1 MEPSPSSSS
10 SSSTTPSEPLAAAS
24 EAAAAAPTPAASA
37 AEAVV
42 AVAEEG
48 VEEMTL
54 TVRWSGRE
62 YTVRVCGD
70 DSVAELKRR
79 ICEATSV
86 LPKRQKLL
94 YPKLA
99 AKLNDDSLLLSHL
112 NLKASVKMTMIGTV
126 EDDII
131 VDQADSPEII
141 DDFELGQDEVVDI
154 KDKGVNKQKL
164 QRRIDQYKIKLLNP
178 CREGKKL
185 LVLDIDYTL
194 FDHRSSAENP
204 LELMRP
210 YLHEFLSAVYAEYDI
225 IIWSATSMKWVELK
239 MGQLGVLSNPSYK
252 ITALLDHLAMITVQ
266 SDRHGTF
273 DCKPLGLIWAQFS
286 EFYNSKNTIMFDDLR
301 RNFVMNPQNGLVIRP
316 FKKAHLNRSSDREL
330 VKLTQYLLTIADLPD
345 FSQLDHSRWEIFTE
359 DNTKRRRHRTRR
371 AKWFLASDVWIAC
384 GVEFGLIVW
393 CVFQRGAELRLANS
407 LQPLLGLGFPSLF
420 CDLGHS

>member
-359 DNTKRRRHRTRR
+359 DNTKRRRHRFSLVCFHGKFLIKPKSKVGIGSAMKPYPAR
-371 AKWFLASDVWIAC
+371 ACSRKDIFFCFIFNVTAC
-384 GVEFGLIVW
+384 
-393 CVFQRGAELRLANS
+393 C
-407 LQPLLGLGFPSLF
+407 LLCAG
-420 CDLGHS
+420 C

>member
-210 YLHEFLSAVYAEYDI
+210 CKFIILMHKKLLLFVISVLLPYKFLLQI
-225 IIWSATSMKWVELK
+225 FTSFSLLFTQSMISSYGPQLELK

-359 DNTKRRRHRTRR
+359 DNTKRRRHR
-371 AKWFLASDVWIAC
+371 
-384 GVEFGLIVW
+384 
-393 CVFQRGAELRLANS
+393 
-407 LQPLLGLGFPSLF
+407 
-420 CDLGHS
+420 